1 MFINYYMGYAD
12 YFIISYVEVLYYSII
27 VSILLYV
34 IIFDRTIICCNWFHF
49 FIIIQ
54 LVFEILLIY

>member
-34 IIFDRTIICCNWFHF
+34 IIFDRTIIFCNWFHF